1 MAESSI
7 PSLVVSG
14 LEVRAS
20 KQRSAPVLVRDA
32 SFTLRG
38 GEMLVLVG
46 PNGAGKT
53 SLLRAAMGLLP
64 PAAGKVRLGGEDPAR
79 MSPSLRARR
88 VAWLPQIR
96 PLAWPNRVR
105 DIVALG
111 RFAYGVAPGRL
122 AGRDAA
128 AVDRAL
134 ESAGLAAFSERSA
147 DTLSGGEIARMH
159 CARALA
165 SEAPLLLA
173 DEPVAALDIR
183 HQLQVMSLLRR
194 QVEDG
199 GGVLAV
205 LHDIDL
211 AARFAD
217 RLLWM
222 KEGAIVAAGSVDE
235 TLDEKRI
242 ESVFEV
248 RSRVVGGRVEIREPV

>member
-1 MAESSI
+1 MAESAGCD
-7 PSLVVSG
+7 LTVSR
-14 LEVRAS
+14 LEVRA
-20 KQRSAPVLVRDA
+20 RAGRDAPILVKDA

-38 GEMLVLVG
+38 GEMLILVG

-53 SLLRAAMGLLP
+53 TLLRTAMGLTKP
-64 PAAGKVRLGGEDPAR
+64 SAGEVRLGGEDPLR
-79 MSPSLRARR
+79 MSPSRRARKI
-88 VAWLPQIR
+88 AWLPQIR

-105 DIVALG
+105 DIVSLG

-122 AGRDAA
+122 SKKDAA

-134 ESAGLAAFSERSA
+134 ESAGLAHLSERSA

-165 SEAPLLLA
+165 AQSPLLLA

-183 HQLQVMSLLRR
+183 HQLQVMALLRR
-194 QVEDG
+194 HASQG
-199 GGVLAV
+199 GGALAV
-205 LHDIDL
+205 LHDIAL

-222 KEGAIVAAGSVDE
+222 KQGRIVASGSVDE
-235 TLDEKRI
+235 TLDAKRI
-242 ESVFEV
+242 ESVFGV
-248 RSRVVGGRVEIREPV
+248 RAQILKGRIEIEEPI